1 MSLTASTTSLLAS
14 SDTSVITPSQLAL
27 IGLIIAIT
35 ALMLIST
42 RRKWRESQNS
52 PRSYTR
58 ELYKRL
64 KEEKTTISDVQEVML
79 ELEQL
84 ARNIHGQIDTRFAKL
99 EKAIHDADERIEQ
112 LSRLIRAAGGQPA
125 IDVTVTDKT
134 PTGPAPDG
142 HANDSAVAEVPHA
155 DVFRLADAGMEPA
168 EIAKELGSPI
178 GEVELILALRKT
190 RRESAVSAAASL
202 DAAGSDHTAALP

>member
-27 IGLIIAIT
+27 IGLIVAIT

-64 KEEKTTISDVQEVML
+64 KEEKSTISDVQEVML

-84 ARNIHGQIDTRFAKL
+84 ARNIHGQIDTRFAKM

-134 PTGPAPDG
+134 ATDPASDG
-142 HANDSAVAEVPHA
+142 DANDSAVAEAPHA
-155 DVFRLADAGMEPA
+155 DVFRLADAGMAPA

-190 RRESAVSAAASL
+190 RRESAVSAAAGL